1 MGSSFK
7 NLHIRANPEN
17 IDSISETI
25 KQFYYTNGFIDG
37 KNKKDSDH
45 TIAIIAEDG
54 NQWISC
60 YRNDKDAGF
69 GPDLDLLSLISY
81 AYSCYAVGVFVYDSD
96 YILLLLY
103 YKGKM
108 IDSFSNDKYFWG
120 PDYEG
125 YGCCEGDSK
134 KWECISKNKEK
145 LDDIW
150 KKKKVVFVEDE
161 ILRPVADLIG
171 LNYKKCV
178 YNHSDLA
185 KKQDAKFLY
194 FQRKKTK
201 QYDLRLNG
209 LPVLYKGACTPKV
222 TLSNEYPVL
231 LYQSFL
237 SGGGEVNG
245 FDIRIFGEAID
256 NQVIEINKISIT
268 VNKSGKETEIQK
280 DFVVQTF
287 NNQKVII
294 ADCSE
299 IFIPA
304 GLVYSMNECFSEFK
318 SKWKKAWDETQVYV
332 MIIGSVLKYNESQ
345 IIVAFV
351 PKENVTQGYCLN
363 EVDLVL
369 DVRGSIPWH
378 PSK

>member
-1 MGSSFK
+1 M
-7 NLHIRANPEN
+7 
-17 IDSISETI
+17 
-25 KQFYYTNGFIDG
+25 
-37 KNKKDSDH
+37 
-45 TIAIIAEDG
+45 
-54 NQWISC
+54 
-60 YRNDKDAGF
+60 
-69 GPDLDLLSLISY
+69 
-81 AYSCYAVGVFVYDSD
+81 
-96 YILLLLY
+96 
-103 YKGKM
+103 
-108 IDSFSNDKYFWG
+108 
-120 PDYEG
+120 
-125 YGCCEGDSK
+125 
-134 KWECISKNKEK
+134 
-145 LDDIW
+145 
-150 KKKKVVFVEDE
+150 
-161 ILRPVADLIG
+161 
-171 LNYKKCV
+171 
-178 YNHSDLA
+178 
-185 KKQDAKFLY
+185 
-194 FQRKKTK
+194 
-201 QYDLRLNG
+201 LNG

-231 LYQSFL
+231 LYESFL

-256 NQVIEINKISIT
+256 NQVIEIDKISIT

-299 IFIPA
+299 TFIPA
-304 GLVYSMNECFSEFK
+304 GLVYSMNECFPEFK

-332 MIIGSVLKYNESQ
+332 MIIGSVLKYKESQ